1 MVLFPGCK
9 KHFCLLLAVCPLVFC
24 FVSCKDEQTVKPVF
38 EVSSFAPSISLEMD
52 TLSLEPG
59 NYSGQGFFR
68 LINDKVFFF
77 DTKFF
82 LVTGFDSMGNAEQ
95 SWLGMGEDS
104 TEIEQFITCTLLPGN
119 EDRLFFAN
127 DYNFRKYDS
136 TWHKKSAP
144 YLLKRKR
151 KKGGFET
158 DDLSIIGMYDFNWES
173 SSLSTLWL
181 PVNSKSEIFIP
192 LNITRKAN
200 KKVNKFTDPDLY
212 FKNAR
217 TFGKVNSGDGAIT
230 QIAGNYPDSY
240 VENKYLT
247 MFSNMYM
254 AKKKDSILV
263 SYEADKGI
271 YVYSP
276 DLKPQYAFGLKGQL
290 PMKTDYPLTGSH
302 EDFYNTKFAD
312 SCELN
317 FGYYTHLFYDEKSD
331 LLFRSYTTGYG
342 DHSGV
347 QVYRDR
353 VCIGD
358 FKVPRR
364 FNVIGRIG
372 DYYYADGSISN
383 NKIEIFRFKINTK

>member
-1 MVLFPGCK
+1 MTILTRLK
-9 KHFCLLLAVCPLVFC
+9 KYDFLILIVCPVVFC
-24 FVSCKDEQTVKPVF
+24 FTSCKDEETLIPVF
-38 EVSSFAPSISLEMD
+38 EESTFIPSSSLSMD

-68 LINDKVFFF
+68 LINDKIYFF

-82 LVTGFDSMGNAEQ
+82 LVTGFDSAGKAEQ

-104 TEIEQFITCTLLPGN
+104 REIEQFITCSILPGN
-119 EDRLFFAN
+119 GQRLFFAN
-127 DYNFRKYDS
+127 DYNFRRYDS
-136 TWHKKSAP
+136 TWQKLSSP

-151 KKGGFET
+151 KKGGFDT

-173 SSLSTLWL
+173 SGLSTLWL
-181 PVNSKSEIFIP
+181 PVNSKADLFIP

-200 KKVNKFTDPDLY
+200 KKVNKFTDPDAY
-212 FKNAR
+212 FGNAR
-217 TFGKVNSGDGAIT
+217 TFGRVNTGDGTIT
-230 QIAGNYPDSY
+230 QIGGSFPGTYR
-240 VENKYLT
+240 ENKYLT
-247 MFSNMYM
+247 MFSNLYL
-254 AKKKDSILV
+254 AVKKDSILV

-276 DLKPQYAFGLKGQL
+276 DMKPVYGFGLKGQTS
-290 PMKTDYPLTGSH
+290 MKTNYPLTGNH

-317 FGYYTHLFYDEKSD
+317 FGYYTHLFYDERAE
-331 LLFRSYTTGYG
+331 LLFRSYTTGYA
-342 DHSGV
+342 DNSGI
-347 QVYRDR
+347 QVYRERD
-353 VCIGD
+353 CIGD

-372 DYYYADGSISN
+372 DYYYADGFITN
-383 NKIEIFRFKINTK
+383 NKIEIYRFKIHQK